1 MYVFQIKWQ
10 QRGVSLWNTSHQIFH
25 FFQKKCLITCMGH
38 ESQNGK
44 ENLQETLEFEAKG
57 EMFQLFFPMNIMNQ
71 SNSMVRSCQIYNS
84 NKLSSLAMENGS
96 FIGDL
101 RVNPWFLYGKPWFP
115 PRFPH
120 GKSAALCLGQILHP
134 PSQAALH
141 EVLLDLG
148 QHGAGLRWGK
158 NHGETMAEFDWVYVR
173 YNMI

>member
-1 MYVFQIKWQ
+1 
-10 QRGVSLWNTSHQIFH
+10 
-25 FFQKKCLITCMGH
+25 MGH

-44 ENLQETLEFEAKG
+44 ENLQETLVFEAKG

-71 SNSMVRSCQIYNS
+71 SKSMVRSCQIYSS

-101 RVNPWFLYGKPWFP
+101 RVNPW
-115 PRFPH
+115 FPH

-158 NHGETMAEFDWVYVR
+158 NHGETMAEFDWVYGR
-173 YNMI
+173 YNMIYL